1 VEFRAS
7 VNERTDRPQKTRLPS
22 DIAGESVRVEFPTPR
37 AIERLPVSWICV
49 HIEHERLCEAV
60 NVTFRNMLIAE
71 YREFGEPKDCR
82 VFREFHTNG
91 SYSYFFSPTAAET
104 FEALLNF
111 WNGFTVSPPTRLS
124 KMALIV
130 GAERSAPRNTESQPN
145 KRSTDNSDGRL
156 QNRRP
161 KV

>member
-1 VEFRAS
+1 MGHLR
-7 VNERTDRPQKTRLPS
+7 R
-22 DIAGESVRVEFPTPR
+22 ESVRGWIPYC
-37 AIERLPVSWICV
+37 AIEGSRVLVSWICV

-104 FEALLNF
+104 LGALINF

-124 KMALIV
+124 KMTLIV
-130 GAERSAPRNTESQPN
+130 GAERSTPRNTQSQPN
-145 KRSTDNSDGRL
+145 RRSTDQSGDQV
-156 QNRRP
+156 QNRKP
-161 KV
+161 

>member
-1 VEFRAS
+1 
-7 VNERTDRPQKTRLPS
+7 
-22 DIAGESVRVEFPTPR
+22 
-37 AIERLPVSWICV
+37 
-49 HIEHERLCEAV
+49 
-60 NVTFRNMLIAE
+60 MLIAE

-104 FEALLNF
+104 LGALINF

-124 KMALIV
+124 KMTLIV
-130 GAERSAPRNTESQPN
+130 GAERSTPRNTQSQPN
-145 KRSTDNSDGRL
+145 RRSTDQSGDQV
-156 QNRRP
+156 QNRKP